1 MTERDRRWR
10 LVLGEMATPAMPT
23 ELSEADQRMDRALEA
38 VYDADRTGG
47 MSRTAPAI
55 ARWLGEVRDLFAPQ
69 TVQLLQKDA
78 VERLGLTRL
87 LLEPELLT
95 TLQVDVDLAV
105 ALVSLSEGMP
115 MEVRERARAVV
126 DQVVRE
132 LAKTLRG
139 PVEQAVRGSLQRRR
153 SRRPLGGD
161 IDWNRTILKNL
172 RHYDGVRK
180 TVIPDTLVG
189 MSRHGTR
196 LDHVV
201 LCVDQSG
208 SMSASLVYAAIAA
221 SALAQVPSIA
231 TRLLA
236 FDTRVVDLTEHV
248 HDPVEVL
255 FGAQLGGGTDIGG
268 ALRAVAD
275 GLVTPQRTTVVLMS
289 DLFEGPSAHGLLQVV
304 AQLCEAGVRM
314 IGLLAVSEDGA
325 PSYDAGT
332 ADRLRRLGMPCLACA
347 PGQLGPVLS
356 AALDGRDLKRWAK

>member
-1 MTERDRRWR
+1 M
-10 LVLGEMATPAMPT
+10 PA
-23 ELSEADQRMDRALEA
+23 ELSETDQRKDRALEA

-47 MSRTAPAI
+47 IGRTAPGV
-55 ARWLGEVRDLFAPQ
+55 ARWLGEVRDLFEPK
-69 TVQLLQKDA
+69 TVQVLQKDA
-78 VERLGLTRL
+78 VERLDLTRL
-87 LLEPELLT
+87 LLEPELLQ

-115 MEVRERARAVV
+115 TEVRERARAVV

-139 PVEQAVRGSLQRRR
+139 PLEQAVRGTLRRRR
-153 SRRPLGGD
+153 SRHPRGAD

-172 RHYDGVRK
+172 RHYDAVRR

-189 MSRHGTR
+189 TSRHGAR

-248 HDPVEVL
+248 RDPVAVL
-255 FGAQLGGGTDIGG
+255 FGAQLGGGTDIAG
-268 ALRAVAD
+268 ALRAVEEE
-275 GLVTPQRTTVVLMS
+275 LVTPQRTTVVLMS
-289 DLFEGPSAHGLLQVV
+289 DLFEGPSAQGLLQVV
-304 AQLCEAGVRM
+304 ARLCDAGVRM
-314 IGLLAVSEDGA
+314 VGVLAVSEHGA

-332 ADRLRRLGMPCLACA
+332 ADRLRRLGMSCLACA
-347 PGQLGPVLS
+347 PGQLGSVLS
-356 AALDGRDLKRWAK
+356 AALDGRDLTRWARG